1 MTDISIENLFIILFI
16 LLLLSAF
23 LSGSETSLMSV
34 NRYKLKHRFKSGE
47 KSAEKVNFLITNPD
61 KTLGLILLLNN
72 FVNIL
77 ASAISTLIAVQL
89 YGQAGVAI
97 SVFVLTI
104 IILIFAEVTPKTF
117 AALYPDKIA
126 YPISWIFYL
135 LMKVFYPIVV
145 VINFLSKL
153 LLRIFGIKSEYVNQE
168 LLTKDEI
175 KLIVKESSERIPKS
189 HEDMIVNMLDLEK
202 VKVEDAM
209 IPRGELIAVDI
220 ESEKDQITQSIL
232 KCKHTRIPI
241 YRGELNKLLGFLH
254 KRKIIEM
261 LVDGNITK
269 EKIIDNINPP
279 YFIPE
284 DTSLTSQ
291 LIEFKKERKRIGF
304 VVDEYGD
311 VKGVVTLDDILEEI
325 VGDYKN
331 TNKENGIRKINDE
344 IYLIEGTVQIR
355 EINKILN
362 WKIPEDVAKTIN
374 GFILESLE
382 NIPSKGVVFDRSG
395 YSFEIMDVSNNFVN
409 NVKVTKK

>member
-135 LMKVFYPIVV
+135 LMKVFYPIVI

>member
-1 MTDISIENLFIILFI
+1 MTEISIENLFIILFI

-47 KSAEKVNFLITNPD
+47 KSAEKVNFLVTNPD

-104 IILIFAEVTPKTF
+104 IILIFADVTPKTF

-126 YPISWIFYL
+126 YPISWVFYL
-135 LMKVFYPIVV
+135 LMKVFYPLVV
-145 VINFLSKL
+145 IINFLSRL

-220 ESEKDQITQSIL
+220 ESDKDQITQSIL

-261 LVDGNITK
+261 LVEGNINK
-269 EKIIDNINPP
+269 DKIIANINPP

-331 TNKENGIRKINDE
+331 TEKENGIRKINDK
-344 IYLIEGTVQIR
+344 IYLVEGAVQVR

-409 NVKVTKK
+409 NVKVIKR

>member
-1 MTDISIENLFIILFI
+1 MTDISIENLFIILFG
-16 LLLLSAF
+16 LLILSAF
-23 LSGSETSLMSV
+23 FSGAETSLMSV
-34 NRYKLKHRFKSGE
+34 NRYKLKHRYKQGD
-47 KSAEKVNFLITNPD
+47 KSADRVNFLVSNPD

-77 ASAISTLIAVQL
+77 ASAISTLIAIQL

-97 SVFVLTI
+97 SVIMLTI
-104 IILIFAEVTPKTF
+104 VILIFAEVTPKTF

-126 YPISWIFYL
+126 YPISWIFYPL
-135 LMKVFYPIVV
+135 IKLFYPIVV
-145 VINFLSKL
+145 VINFISKIV
-153 LLRIFGIKSEYVNQE
+153 LRIFGIKPNNYNRE

-220 ESEKDQITQSIL
+220 NDDINKINQEIL
-232 KCKHTRIPI
+232 NCKHTRIPI
-241 YRGELNKLLGFLH
+241 YKDEINKLLGFLH
-254 KRKIIEM
+254 KRKIIDM
-261 LVDGNITK
+261 LLDGEITK
-269 EKIIDNINPP
+269 EKIIDKINPP

-291 LIEFKKERKRIGF
+291 LIEFKKEKKRIGF

-325 VGDYKN
+325 VGNFTEND
-331 TNKENGIRKINDE
+331 NKGMLKINDNSY
-344 IYLIEGTVQIR
+344 IFNGTMQVR
-355 EINKILN
+355 EINKNLG
-362 WKIPEDVAKTIN
+362 WKLQEDIAKTIN
-374 GFILESLE
+374 GYILESLE
-382 NIPSKGVVFDRSG
+382 NIPSKGVVFKRNG
-395 YSFEIMDVSNNFVN
+395 YIFEVIEVSNNFVN

>member
-409 NVKVTKK
+409 NVKVIKR

>member
-16 LLLLSAF
+16 LLILSAF

-47 KSAEKVNFLITNPD
+47 KSAEKVNFLVTNPD

-126 YPISWIFYL
+126 YPISWVFYL
-135 LMKVFYPIVV
+135 LMKVFYPLVI
-145 VINFLSKL
+145 VINFLSRL

-220 ESEKDQITQSIL
+220 ESDKDQISKSIL

-261 LVDGNITK
+261 LVEGNITK

-331 TNKENGIRKINDE
+331 TNKENGIRKINDK
-344 IYLIEGTVQIR
+344 IYLVDGTVQVR

-362 WKIPEDVAKTIN
+362 WKIPENVAKTIN

-382 NIPSKGVVFDRSG
+382 DIPSKGVIFDRSG
-395 YSFEIMDVSNNFVN
+395 YSFEIIEVSNNFVN
-409 NVKVTKK
+409 NVKVIKR